1 MLSRDGVQV
10 AVFSPKV
17 PPTAGVES
25 GLVPLGAKLYF
36 LHVCMAPSTEIL
48 ISAGPL

>member
-1 MLSRDGVQV
+1 MSRDEVQV
-10 AVFSPKV
+10 AVLSPKV
-17 PPTAGVES
+17 SPTEGVES
-25 GLVPLGAKLYF
+25 GLVLLGAKLYL